1 MDYEVIET
9 LLYQSEEG
17 AVEGEFIISHDTLWA
32 KQKVVAEIFGTTN
45 SNISMHFSNIVK
57 DGELIEKEVCINS
70 NELFEGSN
78 DFIKKS
84 LKKSKNRGRPQKW
97 YNLDAIISIGY
108 RINSKEATNFR
119 KWSRTILK
127 DYMRKGF
134 GINKELLINGGKF
147 TDQYFDELLEVIR
160 EIRASERKKLQIY
173 LQQVM
178 IIMKMQKLLK
188 NFSLMFKISY
198 IMQFQVKLLQN

>member
-1 MDYEVIET
+1 
-9 LLYQSEEG
+9 
-17 AVEGEFIISHDTLWA
+17 
-32 KQKVVAEIFGTTN
+32 
-45 SNISMHFSNIVK
+45 
-57 DGELIEKEVCINS
+57 
-70 NELFEGSN
+70 
-78 DFIKKS
+78 
-84 LKKSKNRGRPQKW
+84 
-97 YNLDAIISIGY
+97 
-108 RINSKEATNFR
+108 
-119 KWSRTILK
+119 
-127 DYMRKGF
+127 MRKGF
-134 GINKELLINGGKF
+134 VINKELLINGGKF